1 MELYKNVYIYIYSIF
16 NEKQT
21 AKKYADRVSE
31 TN

>member
-1 MELYKNVYIYIYSIF
+1 MELYKNVYIYSIF

-21 AKKYADRVSE
+21 AKNYADRVSE